1 MRYTLLTV
9 GTLPSHC
16 NTLQHSYC
24 DRDPLYS
31 EEHAFYSEERTL
43 DAVVCGTL
51 WNQGR
56 ENLDVAGIT
65 LCNSQNNCEF
75 SKEA

>member
-1 MRYTLLTV
+1 MQD
-9 GTLPSHC
+9 
-16 NTLQHSYC
+16 TLQHSYC

-43 DAVVCGTL
+43 NAVVCGTH

-56 ENLDVAGIT
+56 ENHTAQKLRVAKIT

-75 SKEA
+75 SEEA